1 MGADE
6 AGGAGDEDGYGLQG
20 SAIIRQSGP
29 ANPCDTLPTCMRV
42 GALVGR
48 GRRLLER
55 LSRRI
60 RRVESR
66 LVTMAPSPGAG
77 KPATE
82 PVGRALLSYIL
93 DPYLLAP
100 GRPEPHSHTHFW
112 ESREIG
118 QVLNDLGFELDVVH
132 WTNRTFTPQHPYDLF
147 VDVRL
152 NLERLAPALGP
163 ACLKVMHIETAHCGF
178 YNPAQHRRLAE
189 LEARRGIRLA
199 PYKLLE
205 PNRAIEHADAAT
217 ILGNRATQAT
227 YAHAGKPL
235 WPVPISQPFLY
246 PWPDGKDFAAARRR
260 FLWFGSGGLLHK
272 GLDRVL
278 EVFAAL
284 PDLELTVLGPVDR
297 EPEFER
303 AFHRELYET
312 ANIHTRG
319 WIDVASAEFLAIA
332 HRHLALVYPSCS
344 EGQNGGAVT
353 CMHAGLIPV
362 LSRESGVDLDPEYG
376 VELQFCTHEEIRD
389 RVLELARRP
398 PDELAAKSRCA
409 WEWVRAHHTRE
420 RFSLA
425 YRQSLLEILE
435 RFRPALAGKIRERGA

>member
-1 MGADE
+1 LA
-6 AGGAGDEDGYGLQG
+6 
-20 SAIIRQSGP
+20 
-29 ANPCDTLPTCMRV
+29 CMRES
-42 GALVGR
+42 ALAGR
-48 GRRLLER
+48 GRRFFER

-66 LVTMAPSPGAG
+66 MISIASDPPVARIGRVSAVGANAG
-77 KPATE
+77 RP
-82 PVGRALLSYIL
+82 PGRALLSYIL

-118 QVLNDLGFELDVVH
+118 RILVDLGFELDVIH
-132 WTNRTFTPQHPYDLF
+132 WTNRTFLPHRPYELC

-152 NLERLAPALGP
+152 NLERLAPLLG
-163 ACLKVMHIETAHCGF
+163 ARCLKLMHIETAHGDF
-178 YNPAQHRRLAE
+178 HNPAQRRRLAE

-217 ILGNRATQAT
+217 ILGNRVTQAT

-246 PWPDGKDFAAARRR
+246 PWQEGKDFAAARRR

-284 PDLELTVLGPVDR
+284 PDFELTVLGPVDR
-297 EPEFER
+297 EPEFAR
-303 AFHRELYET
+303 AFRRELYET
-312 ANIHTRG
+312 PNIRTHG
-319 WIDVASAEFLAIA
+319 WIDVARPEFLEVAR
-332 HRHLALVYPSCS
+332 RHLALVYPSCS

-362 LSRESGVDLDPEYG
+362 LSRESGVDLAPDYG
-376 VELQFCTHEEIRD
+376 
-389 RVLELARRP
+389 LELATSSVGEIRGRVLDLAGRP
-398 PDELAAKSRCA
+398 AEDLAAMSRNA

-420 RFSLA
+420 EFSRV
-425 YRQSLLEILE
+425 YRRSVLEILE
-435 RFRPALAGKIRERGA
+435 RFRPARAPAAGERRA

>member
-1 MGADE
+1 
-6 AGGAGDEDGYGLQG
+6 
-20 SAIIRQSGP
+20 
-29 ANPCDTLPTCMRV
+29 MRV

-48 GRRLLER
+48 GRRFLER

-66 LVTMAPSPGAG
+66 VVSLAPLAATG
-77 KPATE
+77 KPAQT

-118 QVLNDLGFELDVVH
+118 RILTEAGFELDVVH
-132 WTNRTFTPQHPYDLF
+132 WTNHSFSPEQPYDLF

-152 NLERLAPALGP
+152 NLERLSPLLGSS
-163 ACLKVMHIETAHCGF
+163 CLKLMHIETAHCDF
-178 YNPAQHRRLAE
+178 YNPAQRRRLHE
-189 LEARRGIRLA
+189 LEERRGIRLA

-217 ILGNRATQAT
+217 ILGNHATQAT

-235 WPVPISQPFLY
+235 WPVPISQPLLY
-246 PWPDGKDFAAARRR
+246 PWPAEKDFAGASRR

-278 EVFAAL
+278 EVFASL
-284 PDLELTVLGPVDR
+284 PDLELTVLGPIGR

-303 AFHRELYET
+303 AFARELYAT
-312 ANIHTRG
+312 PNIHTHG
-319 WIDVASAEFLAIA
+319 WIDVASPEFMEIA
-332 HRHLALVYPSCS
+332 RRHIALVYPSCS

-353 CMHAGLIPV
+353 CMHAGLIPM
-362 LSRESGVDLDPEYG
+362 LSRESGVDLD
-376 VELQFCTHEEIRD
+376 
-389 RVLELARRP
+389 A
-398 PDELAAKSRCA
+398 
-409 WEWVRAHHTRE
+409 
-420 RFSLA
+420 
-425 YRQSLLEILE
+425 
-435 RFRPALAGKIRERGA
+435 

>member
-1 MGADE
+1 MGV
-6 AGGAGDEDGYGLQG
+6 
-20 SAIIRQSGP
+20 SAF
-29 ANPCDTLPTCMRV
+29 
-42 GALVGR
+42 VGR
-48 GRRLLER
+48 GRRFLER
-55 LSRRI
+55 LSRSV

-66 LVTMAPSPGAG
+66 VLTIAPPAGAG
-77 KPATE
+77 K

-93 DPYLLAP
+93 DPYLLAA

-112 ESREIG
+112 ESHEMGRIL
-118 QVLNDLGFELDVVH
+118 VDLGFELDVVH
-132 WTNRTFTPQHPYDLF
+132 WTNRTFVPRSPYDLF

-152 NLERLAPALGP
+152 NLERLGPLLGER
-163 ACLKVMHIETAHCGF
+163 CLKLMHIETAHRDF
-178 YNPAQHRRLAE
+178 YNPAQHRRRAE

-227 YAHAGKPL
+227 YEHAGKPL

-246 PWPDGKDFAAARRR
+246 DFPEDKDFAAARRR

-284 PDLELTVLGPVDR
+284 PGLELAVLGPIDR

-303 AFHRELYET
+303 AFRRELYET
-312 ANIHTRG
+312 PSIRTLG
-319 WIDVASAEFLAIA
+319 WTDVAGPEFLAVA
-332 HRHLALVYPSCS
+332 RSHLALVYPSCS

-353 CMHAGLIPV
+353 CMHAGLLPV
-362 LSRESGVDLDPEYG
+362 LSRESGVDLAPSYG
-376 VELQFCTHEEIRD
+376 IELVESSLDEIRA
-389 RVLELARRP
+389 RVLELAARP
-398 PDELAAKSRCA
+398 PHDLAAMSRNA
-409 WEWVRAHHTRE
+409 WSWVRAHHTRE
-420 RFSLA
+420 RFSQG
-425 YRQSLLEILE
+425 YRQAIVAILE
-435 RFRPALAGKIRERGA
+435 RFRPALARAVRERAA

>member
-1 MGADE
+1 
-6 AGGAGDEDGYGLQG
+6 
-20 SAIIRQSGP
+20 
-29 ANPCDTLPTCMRV
+29 MRV

-66 LVTMAPSPGAG
+66 VVSLAPLPGTG
-77 KPATE
+77 GPAKG

-93 DPYLLAP
+93 DPYLLPP
-100 GRPEPHSHTHFW
+100 GSPEPHSHTHFW
-112 ESREIG
+112 ESHEIG
-118 QVLNDLGFELDVVH
+118 KSLLEAGFELDVVH
-132 WTNRTFTPQHPYDLF
+132 WTNGTFLPRHRYDLF

-152 NLERLAPALGP
+152 NLERLGPLLGP
-163 ACLKVMHIETAHCGF
+163 GCLKLMHIETAHCDF
-178 YNPAQHRRLAE
+178 YNPAQRRRLAE

-246 PWPDGKDFAAARRR
+246 SWPSGKDFAAARRR

-284 PDLELTVLGPVDR
+284 PELELTVLGPIDR
-297 EPEFER
+297 EAEFER
-303 AFHRELYET
+303 AFRRELYET
-312 ANIHTRG
+312 PNIRTHG
-319 WIDVASAEFLAIA
+319 WINVASPEFLALA
-332 HRHLALVYPSCS
+332 HRHLAMVYPSCS

-376 VELQFCTHEEIRD
+376 IELVHSSLEEIRG
-389 RVLELARRP
+389 RVLELAAQP
-398 PDELAAKSRCA
+398 PETLEAMSRNA
-409 WEWVRAHHTRE
+409 WEWVRAHHTRDQFA
-420 RFSLA
+420 RGYRRSL
-425 YRQSLLEILE
+425 REILE
-435 RFRPALAGKIRERGA
+435 RFRPALAQAVGERDA